1 MFGLVEVP
9 QDGKA
14 GTGGTGKK
22 PGVVP
27 ETLKPPPAA
36 RILAKQSTSGIL
48 AKPSTSGGEKQAAWK
63 GTWGRLGEAATANA
77 RACVFVC
84 VCVYIYLY
92 IYTPEYYS
100 YIPPEVYDSLPRFSL
115 DNVISRPHS
124 ALSRVLSRAR
134 SLARSQR
141 SLASTKNNRVGC
153 VGSSLF
159 SRANDC

>member
-1 MFGLVEVP
+1 MLAFCTPALLPATHYQAQELLGMFGLVEVP

-92 IYTPEYYS
+92 IYTPEY
-100 YIPPEVYDSLPRFSL
+100 
-115 DNVISRPHS
+115 
-124 ALSRVLSRAR
+124 
-134 SLARSQR
+134 SLARSLSL
-141 SLASTKNNRVGC
+141 SLAL
-153 VGSSLF
+153 SL
-159 SRANDC
+159 SLSLSEESCEHQKQSCRMCWMCWMCWILSV